1 MKLNLNKDINE
12 FLSSSR
18 KMSLNPFTL
27 KFEGKSE
34 DDFLKD
40 YFYSSIQILRVA
52 MILGMVLYIL
62 FVLLDIILI
71 PEVLTQA
78 IIVRFVIVLPLL
90 LAIYLFSFQKKFK
103 EWWQLAAMIT
113 VLLSGSGIIVIILLS
128 PSNGKVFYYVGIIL
142 VLIYNYLLTKLRFL
156 HASLTGFLL
165 IVFYLI
171 SLLSYRDV
179 SNVLVFNNIFF
190 LLSANL
196 LGMCGCYFLE
206 YFARRNFYLK
216 QELFIKNKEFDKL
229 NKSLNEQIIEKTRLS
244 HKLEINQTELQVQN
258 NQLRQAQIALDETRA
273 KYFDLYNLAPI
284 GYLTITTGGII
295 LEANLLAANLFGVVP
310 DEVKNKPFTKF
321 IVSEDQDIFYLQK
334 KQLQDIGE
342 KQSSELRMKQK
353 NGNVFWADLE
363 IVLSKGID
371 NKPMCSIT
379 INDITKRKKVE
390 AEIITAKLEAE
401 NANKAKSEFLSRM
414 SHELRT
420 PMNAILGFAQLLNMG
435 ELARGQ
441 KRGVDHIMK
450 SGKHL
455 LNLINEVLDL
465 SKIEAGKLSLLLE
478 PVKLGTIIPETLDIV
493 QNLALEKNVALKF
506 IESNVNTT
514 HVMADNQKLKQV
526 LINLVNNAIKYN
538 REGGRVVVECSVF
551 RVPGSKLN
559 PEPETLNSE
568 PGTLNL
574 KPETPNSEPETPN
587 PEPGTQIRI
596 NIKDTGKG
604 ISPDGIKKLFTPF
617 QRIGAEVSEIEGT
630 GLGLTV
636 AKKLIEAM
644 QGKIGVESKLGLGS
658 NFWIELPQAQSQL
671 KNEEVNS
678 STWKNETVAAKEK
691 GIILYIEDN
700 ESNIELIKQ
709 ILSEYHPDVA
719 LVTEIYGKQAFKH
732 ANDYKPNLILLDL
745 DLPDVHGSKVLKQLQ
760 AGENI
765 KNIPVVILS
774 ADAMTRQINKLL
786 EMGAKDYLTKPIDVV
801 KFLKVVEEFVG
812 KGE

>member
-801 KFLKVVEEFVG
+801 KFL
-812 KGE
+812 

>member
-1 MKLNLNKDINE
+1 
-12 FLSSSR
+12 
-18 KMSLNPFTL
+18 
-27 KFEGKSE
+27 
-34 DDFLKD
+34 
-40 YFYSSIQILRVA
+40 
-52 MILGMVLYIL
+52 
-62 FVLLDIILI
+62 
-71 PEVLTQA
+71 
-78 IIVRFVIVLPLL
+78 
-90 LAIYLFSFQKKFK
+90 
-103 EWWQLAAMIT
+103 
-113 VLLSGSGIIVIILLS
+113 
-128 PSNGKVFYYVGIIL
+128 
-142 VLIYNYLLTKLRFL
+142 
-156 HASLTGFLL
+156 
-165 IVFYLI
+165 
-171 SLLSYRDV
+171 
-179 SNVLVFNNIFF
+179 
-190 LLSANL
+190 
-196 LGMCGCYFLE
+196 
-206 YFARRNFYLK
+206 
-216 QELFIKNKEFDKL
+216 
-229 NKSLNEQIIEKTRLS
+229 
-244 HKLEINQTELQVQN
+244 
-258 NQLRQAQIALDETRA
+258 
-273 KYFDLYNLAPI
+273 
-284 GYLTITTGGII
+284 
-295 LEANLLAANLFGVVP
+295 
-310 DEVKNKPFTKF
+310 
-321 IVSEDQDIFYLQK
+321 
-334 KQLQDIGE
+334 
-342 KQSSELRMKQK
+342 
-353 NGNVFWADLE
+353 
-363 IVLSKGID
+363 
-371 NKPMCSIT
+371 
-379 INDITKRKKVE
+379 
-390 AEIITAKLEAE
+390 
-401 NANKAKSEFLSRM
+401 
-414 SHELRT
+414 
-420 PMNAILGFAQLLNMG
+420 NAILGFAQLLNMG